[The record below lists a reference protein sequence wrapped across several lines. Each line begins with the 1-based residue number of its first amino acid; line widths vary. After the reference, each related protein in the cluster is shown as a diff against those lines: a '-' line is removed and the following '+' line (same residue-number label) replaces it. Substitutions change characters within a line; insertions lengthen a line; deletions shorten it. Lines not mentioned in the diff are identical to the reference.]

1 MPDGRALLLE
11 GRGQKQWAILRR
23 PRVWIH
29 VLLQIK
35 IRQRGAMLGQRP
47 RKFVPG
53 NLAANAWLGAHL
65 IGPQKH
71 EKRDQ
76 ARENDFKNGRAHG
89 WGCEAR
95 MIHDGSIV
103 LTGNFKVSLN
113 HSARGPA
120 GLNPLSRN
128 GFAGWLVGG

>member
-1 MPDGRALLLE
+1 MPNGRGLLLQ
-11 GRGQKQWAILRR
+11 GRSQKQRAILRR
-23 PRVWIH
+23 PRVWVH

-35 IRQRGAMLGQRP
+35 IGQRRAMLGQRP
-47 RKFVPG
+47 HEFVPG
-53 NLAANAWLGAHL
+53 NLAANARLRAKL
-65 IGPQKH
+65 IGPQEH

-103 LTGNFKVSLN
+103 LTEHFRISLN
-113 HSARGPA
+113 RSASGLA
-120 GLNPLSRN
+120 DLNPLSRN